1 MILIKTLMPG
11 YNERE
16 IRRYEMCEYTRLL
29 DGLFLFSI
37 RGGSLDGE
45 YHHCQ
50 YPRRTI
56 GHSHLPEKGVV
67 NGDTFYIRH
76 CVLNFGTNSLAFDFA
91 LSEDKHDHFPDWDPQ
106 KIKDSLSILMVS
118 VLRMHSDRTADFKC
132 SLRYQLQS
140 INDLGV
146 ILQFCGWQKTERP
159 ALVGTHRIN
168 SRRKLYRAEFYMD
181 STFHI
186 SKPIIQHIEI

>member
-1 MILIKTLMPG
+1 
-11 YNERE
+11 
-16 IRRYEMCEYTRLL
+16 
-29 DGLFLFSI
+29 
-37 RGGSLDGE
+37 
-45 YHHCQ
+45 
-50 YPRRTI
+50 
-56 GHSHLPEKGVV
+56 
-67 NGDTFYIRH
+67 
-76 CVLNFGTNSLAFDFA
+76 
-91 LSEDKHDHFPDWDPQ
+91 
-106 KIKDSLSILMVS
+106 MVS